1 MVTQQEAPAIK
12 FTGSAQAKALA
23 KRVFDLV
30 LIHSQFMSDTA
41 PVRISLASIAGY
53 LANQPEPAT
62 VEEIEAALR
71 ANANVYDL
79 EEIDGGLVLL
89 TSREGRIP
97 TLERAPSVHTF
108 AERFMKPEPKP
119 ERPAQPVRE
128 RPRVYPAW
136 ATLPSILEGV
146 EDEEEFD
153 FGADEEFEQVEAG
166 SGAVANVAAEI
177 VTEVSADVPEHVTAE
192 VVAEAEPEVEIEPE
206 PEPVTVPARTIT
218 LPVASP
224 TDVTGVDDL
233 ELAASIHNR
242 LEADP
247 RVANFGEQWMMEERV
262 PRLSRGDLRR
272 LKDYLQEREQP
283 LTDDDLAQVVLGA
296 RPGTPEFELTRFATN
311 YRLSREHREFE
322 FVGTSN
328 QRFWTTS
335 NLPPIGTGRRKPN
348 ELGTDYRFLLDE
360 APETPNYRSRTSV
373 DHTLT
378 FYEFIHGL
386 LPYDAEIQELLPE
399 PVLPNQRTAVLTF
412 ECPQSFTT
420 YLVELRY
427 PTPNRGGYILGLDDF
442 YTDHLVPGAIISISR
457 TENDGHYRVEFIPE
471 ADENAR
477 LLELDER
484 RSPRYV
490 FRPISFSC
498 GVDVSMLLTEEDY
511 GRYNGEKP
519 VDEKVRRRP
528 ESVVAVT
535 FERVGDDSEG
545 NFSADFSTLLAGVN
559 IERPMSASLLRNVLD
574 NDDTGA
580 FSRDPE
586 KEDAYTYVP
595 GNTP

>member
-1 MVTQQEAPAIK
+1 MVTQQEAPALK
-12 FTGSAQAKALA
+12 YSGSAEAKKLA
-23 KRVFDLV
+23 RRVFDLV
-30 LIHSQFMSDTA
+30 LIHSQFMSDLA
-41 PVRISLASIAGY
+41 PIRISLSSIAEF
-53 LANQPEPAT
+53 LATQPDPAT

-71 ANANVYDL
+71 ANSHIYDL
-79 EEIDGGLVLL
+79 EEIDGQLVLL
-89 TSREGRIP
+89 TSREGRVP
-97 TLERAPSVHTF
+97 TLEEQPSTHTF

-146 EDEEEFD
+146 EDDEEYDFGTDEEFD
-153 FGADEEFEQVEAG
+153 GSGIAGDLAAEAVTEVADAVVDDIATEVEAVVEADEE
-166 SGAVANVAAEI
+166 
-177 VTEVSADVPEHVTAE
+177 
-192 VVAEAEPEVEIEPE
+192 IEPA
-206 PEPVTVPARTIT
+206 TAPARTIT
-218 LPVASP
+218 LPVATP

-247 RVANFGEQWMMEERV
+247 RVANFGEQWMMEDKV

-272 LKDYLQEREQP
+272 LKEYLQEREQP

-296 RPGTPEFELTRFATN
+296 RPGTPDFELMRFATN

-360 APETPNYRSRTSV
+360 APEEPKYRSRTSV

-386 LPYDAEIQELLPE
+386 LPYDAEMQELLPE
-399 PVLPNQRTAVLTF
+399 PLLPNQRTAVLTF

-471 ADENAR
+471 SEQNAR

-498 GVDVSMLLTEEDY
+498 GVDDSMLLTEEVF
-511 GRYNGEKP
+511 GRFNGEKP

-528 ESVVAVT
+528 ESVIAVT

-545 NFSADFSTLLAGVN
+545 NYSADFTTLLAGVN
-559 IERPMSASLLRNVLD
+559 VERPMSATLLRNVLD

>member
-1 MVTQQEAPAIK
+1 MVTQQAAPAIK
-12 FTGSAQAKALA
+12 FSGSAQAKKLA

-30 LIHSQFMSDTA
+30 LVHSQFMGETA
-41 PVRISLASIAGY
+41 PVRISLASIAEFM
-53 LANQPEPAT
+53 ADQPEPAT
-62 VEEIEAALR
+62 AEEIEAAVK

-79 EEIDGGLVLL
+79 EEIDGQLVLL
-89 TSREGRIP
+89 TSREGRVP
-97 TLERAPSVHTF
+97 TLEQAPSIHTF
-108 AERFMKPEPKP
+108 AERFMTPLPKP
-119 ERPAQPVRE
+119 ERPAQPGRE

-146 EDEEEFD
+146 EDDEDYD
-153 FGADEEFEQVEAG
+153 FGADDEFE
-166 SGAVANVAAEI
+166 AAEI
-177 VTEVSADVPEHVTAE
+177 VAGD
-192 VVAEAEPEVEIEPE
+192 EAVEIEPE
-206 PEPVTVPARTIT
+206 IAAEVVVDAAPDVAAEIEPEVEAEVEVLAEPATVPARTIT
-218 LPVASP
+218 LPVATP

-247 RVANFGEQWMMEERV
+247 RIANFGEQWMMEERV

-335 NLPPIGTGRRKPN
+335 NLPAIGTGRRKPN
-348 ELGTDYRFLLDE
+348 ELGTDYRYLLDE
-360 APETPNYRSRTSV
+360 APEEPKYRSRTSV

-490 FRPISFSC
+490 FRPISFSS
-498 GVDVSMLLTEEDY
+498 GVDISMLLTEEDF
-511 GRYNGEKP
+511 GRFNGEKP

-528 ESVVAVT
+528 ESVIAVT

-545 NFSADFSTLLAGVN
+545 NFSADFATLLAGVN
-559 IERPMSASLLRNVLD
+559 VERPMSATLLRTVLD

>member
-1 MVTQQEAPAIK
+1 
-12 FTGSAQAKALA
+12 
-23 KRVFDLV
+23 
-30 LIHSQFMSDTA
+30 MSDAA
-41 PVRISLASIAGY
+41 PVRISLASIVAFLEQQGETVSIADLRAA
-53 LANQPEPAT
+53 LAANAK
-62 VEEIEAALR
+62 VFAIEEINDEP
-71 ANANVYDL
+71 
-79 EEIDGGLVLL
+79 VLL
-89 TSREGRIP
+89 SSRVGRVP
-97 TLERAPSVHTF
+97 TLTPPPSQHSF
-108 AERFMKPEPKP
+108 AERFMKPLPKP

-136 ATLPSILEGV
+136 ATLPSILEGIEDDEDLDQVATDGLDVALTPEPLVADGAPEV
-146 EDEEEFD
+146 E
-153 FGADEEFEQVEAG
+153 VE
-166 SGAVANVAAEI
+166 
-177 VTEVSADVPEHVTAE
+177 
-192 VVAEAEPEVEIEPE
+192 EPEALAVEVKVEPELEPEIEPE
-206 PEPVTVPARTIT
+206 PAAAPARTIT
-218 LPVASP
+218 LPVVTP

-233 ELAASIHNR
+233 DLATAIRQR
-242 LEADP
+242 LQADT

-283 LTDDDLAQVVLGA
+283 LTDDDLTQVVLGV
-296 RPGTPEFELTRFATN
+296 RPGTSEFELLRFAIN
-311 YRLSREHREFE
+311 FRLSREHRDFE

-335 NLPPIGTGRRKPN
+335 GLPAIGTGRRKPN
-348 ELGTDYRFLLDE
+348 ELGTDYRFLLE
-360 APETPNYRSRTSV
+360 ESPAEPAYRSLPSI

-378 FYEFIHGL
+378 FYEYLHGL
-386 LPYDAEIQELLPE
+386 LPYDAGMQALLPA
-399 PVLPNQRTAVLTF
+399 PLQPNQRTAVLTF

-471 ADENAR
+471 ADQNAR

-490 FRPISFSC
+490 FRPISYRC
-498 GVDVSMLLTEEDY
+498 CVDPTLLLTEENY
-511 GRYNGEKP
+511 GRFNGEKP

-528 ESVVAVT
+528 EAVVAAT
-535 FERVGDDSEG
+535 FERVGDNSEG
-545 NFSADFSTLLAGVN
+545 NFSAEFATLLAGVN
-559 IERPMSASLLRNVLD
+559 VERPMSAKLLRSVLD
-574 NDDTGA
+574 NDDSGA

-586 KEDAYTYVP
+586 ADDAYTYVP

>member
-1 MVTQQEAPAIK
+1 MVTQQEAPALK
-12 FTGSAQAKALA
+12 YSGSAEAKKLA

-41 PVRISLASIAGY
+41 PVRISLSSIAEF
-53 LANQPEPAT
+53 LATQPEPAT
-62 VEEIEAALR
+62 VEEIESALR
-71 ANANVYDL
+71 ANSHIYDL
-79 EEIDGGLVLL
+79 EEIDGQLVLL
-89 TSREGRIP
+89 TSREGRVP
-97 TLERAPSVHTF
+97 TLEEQPSTHTF

-146 EDEEEFD
+146 EDDEEYDFGTDEEFD
-153 FGADEEFEQVEAG
+153 GSGIAGDLAAEAVTEVADAVVDDIATEAEAVVEADEE
-166 SGAVANVAAEI
+166 
-177 VTEVSADVPEHVTAE
+177 
-192 VVAEAEPEVEIEPE
+192 IEPA
-206 PEPVTVPARTIT
+206 TAPARTIT
-218 LPVASP
+218 LPVATP

-247 RVANFGEQWMMEERV
+247 RVANFGEQWMMEDKV

-272 LKDYLQEREQP
+272 LKEYLQEREQP

-296 RPGTPEFELTRFATN
+296 RPGTPDFELMRFATN

-360 APETPNYRSRTSV
+360 APEEPKYRSRTSV

-386 LPYDAEIQELLPE
+386 LPYDAEMQELLPE
-399 PVLPNQRTAVLTF
+399 PLLPNQRTAVLTF

-471 ADENAR
+471 SEQNAR

-498 GVDVSMLLTEEDY
+498 GVDDSMLLTEEVF
-511 GRYNGEKP
+511 GRFNGEKP

-528 ESVVAVT
+528 ESVIAVT

-545 NFSADFSTLLAGVN
+545 NYSADFTTLLAGVN
-559 IERPMSASLLRNVLD
+559 VERPMSATLLRNVLD

>member
-1 MVTQQEAPAIK
+1 MVSQQEQHAVRFA
-12 FTGSAQAKALA
+12 GSVKERKLA
-23 KRVFDLV
+23 ERVFELV
-30 LIHSQFMSDTA
+30 LVHARFMSETA
-41 PVRISLASIAGY
+41 PVRVSLSSIAAF
-53 LANQPEPAT
+53 LEQQSTPAT
-62 VEEIEAALR
+62 IAELQAALA
-71 ANANVYDL
+71 ANAKIFAIEQVDD
-79 EEIDGGLVLL
+79 EPVLL
-89 TSREGRIP
+89 TSRSGQV
-97 TLERAPSVHTF
+97 PSLVPMPSRHTF
-108 AERFMKPEPKP
+108 AQRFMTPLPKP

-136 ATLPSILEGV
+136 ATLPSILA
-146 EDEEEFD
+146 
-153 FGADEEFEQVEAG
+153 GADDDEGFDLEPELDGDEAAAVMPEIEILVEPEQSPEVIDEPALAE
-166 SGAVANVAAEI
+166 SIVVAAEPI
-177 VTEVSADVPEHVTAE
+177 PA
-192 VVAEAEPEVEIEPE
+192 
-206 PEPVTVPARTIT
+206 ARTIT
-218 LPVASP
+218 LPVAAP

-233 ELAASIHNR
+233 ELAAAIRGR
-242 LEADP
+242 LQTDA

-272 LKDYLQEREQP
+272 LRDYLQEREQP
-283 LTDDDLAQVVLGA
+283 LTDDDLTQVGLGV
-296 RPGTPEFELTRFATN
+296 RPGTTDYELTRFATN

-322 FVGTSN
+322 FVGTAN

-335 NLPPIGTGRRKPN
+335 GLPAIGTSRRKPN
-348 ELGTDYRFLLDE
+348 ELGTDYRFLVDE
-360 APETPNYRSRTSV
+360 LSTEPAYRSLTAM

-378 FYEFIHGL
+378 FYEYVHGL
-386 LPYDAEIQELLPE
+386 LPYDVAMQALLPA
-399 PVLPNQRTAVLTF
+399 PLLPNQRSAVLTF

-442 YTDHLVPGAIISISR
+442 YTDHLVPGAVISINR
-457 TENDGHYRVEFIPE
+457 TENDGHYRVEFIAE
-471 ADENAR
+471 SDENAR

-490 FRPISFSC
+490 FRPTSFGC
-498 GVDVSMLLTEEDY
+498 GVDLQMLLTEERF
-511 GRYNGEKP
+511 GRFNGEKP

-535 FERVGDDSEG
+535 FERVGDESEG
-545 NFSADFSTLLAGVN
+545 NRSADFATLLAGVN
-559 IERPMSASLLRNVLD
+559 IERPVSATLLRTVLD

>member
-1 MVTQQEAPAIK
+1 MVTQQEAPALK
-12 FTGSAQAKALA
+12 YSGSAEAKKLA
-23 KRVFDLV
+23 RRVFDLV
-30 LIHSQFMSDTA
+30 LIHSQFMSDLA
-41 PVRISLASIAGY
+41 PIRISLSSIAEF
-53 LANQPEPAT
+53 LATQPDPAT
-62 VEEIEAALR
+62 VEEIESALR
-71 ANANVYDL
+71 ANSHIYDL
-79 EEIDGGLVLL
+79 EEIDGQLVLL
-89 TSREGRIP
+89 TSREGRVP
-97 TLERAPSVHTF
+97 TLEEPPSTHTF
-108 AERFMKPEPKP
+108 AERFMKPLPKP

-146 EDEEEFD
+146 EDDEEYD
-153 FGADEEFEQVEAG
+153 FGADDEFDGAGIADEAAAEAATEVAAAVSEEIADEAVVEVEA
-166 SGAVANVAAEI
+166 E
-177 VTEVSADVPEHVTAE
+177 E
-192 VVAEAEPEVEIEPE
+192 EPE
-206 PEPVTVPARTIT
+206 PATAPARTIT
-218 LPVASP
+218 LPVAAP

-247 RVANFGEQWMMEERV
+247 RVANFGEQWMMEDKV

-296 RPGTPEFELTRFATN
+296 RPGTPDFELMRFATN
-311 YRLSREHREFE
+311 YRLSREHRDFE

-360 APETPNYRSRTSV
+360 APEEPKYRSRTSV

-386 LPYDAEIQELLPE
+386 LPYDAEMQELLPE
-399 PVLPNQRTAVLTF
+399 PLLPNQRTAVLTF

-442 YTDHLVPGAIISISR
+442 YTDHLVPGAIISIAR

-471 ADENAR
+471 AEQNAR

-498 GVDVSMLLTEEDY
+498 GVDNSLLLTEDVF
-511 GRYNGEKP
+511 GRFNGEKP

-545 NFSADFSTLLAGVN
+545 NYSADFTTLLAGVN
-559 IERPMSASLLRNVLD
+559 VERPMSATLLRNVLD

>member
-1 MVTQQEAPAIK
+1 
-12 FTGSAQAKALA
+12 
-23 KRVFDLV
+23 
-30 LIHSQFMSDTA
+30 
-41 PVRISLASIAGY
+41 
-53 LANQPEPAT
+53 
-62 VEEIEAALR
+62 
-71 ANANVYDL
+71 
-79 EEIDGGLVLL
+79 
-89 TSREGRIP
+89 
-97 TLERAPSVHTF
+97 
-108 AERFMKPEPKP
+108 
-119 ERPAQPVRE
+119 
-128 RPRVYPAW
+128 VYPAW

-146 EDEEEFD
+146 EDDDEFEFD
-153 FGADEEFEQVEAG
+153 SDEEFETAEIAPD
-166 SGAVANVAAEI
+166 VAAEAA
-177 VTEVSADVPEHVTAE
+177 TEIAAEVADVAAE
-192 VVAEAEPEVEIEPE
+192 VEAEVEPEIEAELEAESE
-206 PEPVTVPARTIT
+206 PATVAARTIT
-218 LPVASP
+218 LPVATP

-247 RVANFGEQWMMEERV
+247 RVANFGEQWMMEDKV

-335 NLPPIGTGRRKPN
+335 NLPAIGTGRRKPN

-360 APETPNYRSRTSV
+360 APEKPNYRSRTSV

-442 YTDHLVPGAIISISR
+442 YTDHLVPGAVISIAR

-471 ADENAR
+471 AEENAR

-498 GVDVSMLLTEEDY
+498 GVDVSMLLTEEDF
-511 GRYNGEKP
+511 GRFNGEKP

-528 ESVVAVT
+528 ESVIAVT

-545 NFSADFSTLLAGVN
+545 NFSADFTTLLAGVN
-559 IERPMSASLLRNVLD
+559 VERPMSATLLRNVLD